1 MSNSLNHIDVY
12 VLDMDGTI
20 YLGDHVINGA
30 IDFTRRARAGGKRIL
45 YFTNNASRN
54 KSVYFERLTQ
64 MGFAPD
70 PGDILTS
77 GDVTAAYLLTHHKN
91 DKIFVLGTPAL
102 RDSFTEY
109 GLRLTDGLDANVVVT
124 SFDTTLIYSRLETAC
139 RLISGGAVYYST
151 HEDINCP
158 TEYGSM
164 PDSGAINALITCS
177 TGKSPKYFGKPNR
190 ETAEMISEY
199 TNTPFERIA
208 CVGDRLYTDIA
219 LGKRHGLYSILVLTG
234 EAKQTDI
241 NEENAPDLVVDSIS
255 CLLNK

>member
-1 MSNSLNHIDVY
+1 
-12 VLDMDGTI
+12 
-20 YLGDHVINGA
+20 
-30 IDFTRRARAGGKRIL
+30 
-45 YFTNNASRN
+45 
-54 KSVYFERLTQ
+54 